1 MRLRTAF
8 LWSMIVSLSIAVVLG
23 IAALLLP
30 RFVRA
35 TEEIIGTAALVGG
48 FSVVC
53 LIQSLAIDKGRLVWA
68 MWTGMAAAVIALA
81 LWLVAIWVPA
91 ALPNWDAPLWR
102 AGWVFTIAAGWGV
115 FCALVSL
122 RASERPSI
130 RRMQRLAL
138 ALATAIAFF
147 SMGVVWTDADAWWIA
162 RLFATL
168 ALLMGWTAWTTAL
181 MALRIDRAAFAPVR
195 SATLAVVALET
206 LVLIAFTWEVIRL
219 GGDWDERIIGVLT
232 ILAAGGTIVALVLSI
247 LERHARRAGGE
258 SMPRSGRLRLE
269 LVCPRCGS
277 PQQLAAGPSRCG
289 ACGLK
294 FTIEVEEPR
303 CECGFLLYQLTGEKC
318 PECGREIPAESR
330 WMGGRA
336 RRGAE
341 SARVT

>member
-8 LWSMIVSLSIAVVLG
+8 LWSMIVSLSIAAVLG

-102 AGWVFTIAAGWGV
+102 AGWVFTIAACWGV
-115 FCALVSL
+115 FAAVVAL
-122 RASERPSI
+122 RASDRPAI
-130 RRMQRLAL
+130 RAMQRLAL
-138 ALATAIAFF
+138 ALATVLALFAM
-147 SMGVVWTDADAWWIA
+147 SVVWTNADSWWIA

-168 ALLMGWTAWTTAL
+168 ALLLGWTAWTTAL

-195 SATLAVVALET
+195 SATLAVVAIET
-206 LVLIAFTWEVIRL
+206 LVLIGLSWQPRWLIGDWEV
-219 GGDWDERIIGVLT
+219 RIIGVLT
-232 ILAAGGTIVALVLSI
+232 ILAAGGTIVALVLSV
-247 LERHARRAGGE
+247 LDRQARRSGGE
-258 SMPRSGRLRLE
+258 SMPRSGRMRLE
-269 LVCPRCGS
+269 IVCPRCGS
-277 PQQLAAGPSRCG
+277 PQQLAAGPSRCS

-294 FTIEVEEPR
+294 FTVEVEEPR
-303 CECGFLLYQLTGEKC
+303 CECGFLLYQLTGERC
-318 PECGREIPAESR
+318 PDCGREIPAESR
-330 WMGGRA
+330 WTGGRA
-336 RRGAE
+336 RQGAE